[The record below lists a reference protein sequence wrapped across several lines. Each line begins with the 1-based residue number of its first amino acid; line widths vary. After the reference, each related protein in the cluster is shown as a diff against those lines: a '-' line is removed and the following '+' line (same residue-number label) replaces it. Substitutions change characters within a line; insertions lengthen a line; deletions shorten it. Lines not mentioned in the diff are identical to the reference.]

1 VGGGGGGGCL
11 KGKERQNEGSRAARF
26 RAGVKGEGV
35 KGEEKR
41 NEG

>member
-1 VGGGGGGGCL
+1 VCV
-11 KGKERQNEGSRAARF
+11 KGKERQNEGSGAARC

-35 KGEEKR
+35 KGEKKR